1 MHAPRTEHLSAVH
14 RIHKYLKLGAKPV
27 DTRLEQNHRLH
38 SHNREP
44 VHDKS
49 TYQRLVGKLIYL
61 TIIRTDISYAVSLVS
76 QFMHAPRTDYLS
88 TVHKL
93 LKYLKG
99 SPGQGIL
106 YKSHRHIKAE
116 AYTDADWAGSKTYRK
131 STTGYCTMIF
141 GNIVSSKSKKQAVT
155 AKSRAEAE
163 YWAHG
168 CCEL

>member
-27 DTRLEQNHRLH
+27 DTRIEQNHRLH

-49 TYQRLVGKLIYL
+49 TYQRLVRKLIDL
-61 TIIRTDISYAVSLVS
+61 TIIRPDISYAVSLVS
-76 QFMHAPRTDYLS
+76 QFMHAPRIDYLS
-88 TVHKL
+88 TVHKI

-106 YKSHRHIKAE
+106 YNSHRHIKAE

-131 STTGYCTMIF
+131 STTGYCTLIF
-141 GNIVSSKSKKQAVT
+141 GNIVIFEKQETSSYCKVKS
-155 AKSRAEAE
+155 
-163 YWAHG
+163 
-168 CCEL
+168 

>member
-1 MHAPRTEHLSAVH
+1 M
-14 RIHKYLKLGAKPV
+14 
-27 DTRLEQNHRLH
+27 
-38 SHNREP
+38 
-44 VHDKS
+44 
-49 TYQRLVGKLIYL
+49 GKLIYL
-61 TIIRTDISYAVSLVS
+61 TIIRPDISYAVSLVS
-76 QFMHAPRTDYLS
+76 QFMHAPIIDYLS
-88 TVHKL
+88 AVQKI

-141 GNIVSSKSKKQAVT
+141 GNNVSSKSKKQAVT
-155 AKSRAEAE
+155 AKLRAEAE
-163 YWAHG
+163 YWAVAHG